1 MSAILSNIPKNYD
14 ENLLVGYDTNDDAS
28 IYKISEDLAIIQTLD
43 FFPTMVKNP
52 YHFGQIAAAN
62 ALSDVYAM
70 GGKVIT
76 AMNIVCYPEE
86 NGLEG
91 LSEILRGGAEKVQEA
106 GGVLAGGHTIKD
118 QTAKYGLSVT
128 GLIHPDQVKK
138 NNTCHEG
145 DALVLTKKVGTGVIT
160 SAYKKGIIS
169 EDAYLETV
177 ASMTLLNK
185 YAAEAMAEFDVH
197 SVTDVTG
204 FGLVGHLEEMV
215 GQEFTAIIQ
224 ATDVPLLSEAYKAA
238 EAGFIT
244 GGGKKNRKHM
254 DGKFISYIQDENLEA
269 LLFDPQT
276 SGGLLIALPQA
287 QVDDFIQ
294 KLHDAKI
301 PGAKIGMVDVYK
313 DASVIIQ

>member
-1 MSAILSNIPKNYD
+1 MSEILSNIPKNFD
-14 ENLLVGYDTNDDAS
+14 ENLIVGYDTNDDAS
-28 IYKISEDLAIIQTLD
+28 IYRLSDDLAIIQTLD

-128 GLIHPDQVKK
+128 GIIHPDQVKK
-138 NNTCHEG
+138 NNTCHED
-145 DALVLTKKVGTGVIT
+145 DALIITKKVGTGVLT

-169 EDAYLETV
+169 EQAYLETV
-177 ASMTLLNK
+177 HSMSFLNK
-185 YAAEAMAEFDVH
+185 YAAETMANYDVH
-197 SVTDVTG
+197 SCTDVTG
-204 FGLVGHLEEMV
+204 FGLIGHLEEMV
-215 GQEFTAIIQ
+215 GKDFTAHIV
-224 ATDVPLLSEAYKAA
+224 ARNVPLLPESYEAAKA
-238 EAGFIT
+238 GYVT
-244 GGGKKNRKHM
+244 GGGKKNKKHM
-254 DGKFISYIQDENLEA
+254 QGKYQSDIDDAILEH

-276 SGGLLIALPQA
+276 SGGLLIALPQNQA
-287 QVDDFIQ
+287 HELL
-294 KLHDAKI
+294 KELHDINVPAELIGHVAKYS
-301 PGAKIGMVDVYK
+301 GV
-313 DASVIIQ
+313 SVRIH

>member
-1 MSAILSNIPKNYD
+1 M
-14 ENLLVGYDTNDDAS
+14 GYDTNDDAS
-28 IYKISEDLAIIQTLD
+28 IYRLTDDLAIIQTLD
-43 FFPTMVKNP
+43 FFPTMVKSP

-128 GLIHPDQVKK
+128 GIIHPNEVKK
-138 NNTCHEG
+138 NNTCQEE
-145 DALVLTKKVGTGVIT
+145 DVLIITKKVGTGVIT
-160 SAYKKGIIS
+160 SAYKKGVIS
-169 EDAYLETV
+169 EQAYLETV
-177 ASMTLLNK
+177 ASMSFLNK
-185 YAAEAMAEFDVH
+185 YAAEIMANYDVH
-197 SVTDVTG
+197 SCTDVTG

-215 GQEFTAIIQ
+215 GKDFTAQIM
-224 ATDVPLLSEAYKAA
+224 AEDVPLLPEAYKAA
-238 EAGFIT
+238 QEGFIT
-244 GGGKKNRKHM
+244 GGGKKNMKHM
-254 DGKFISYIQDENLEA
+254 QGKYQSDIEDEILEA

-276 SGGLLIALPQA
+276 SGGLLIALPQDQA
-287 QVDDFIQ
+287 QDLLKQLHESNVSAGIIGHVTNYSDVSVRIQ
-294 KLHDAKI
+294 
-301 PGAKIGMVDVYK
+301 
-313 DASVIIQ
+313 